1 MESVMITL
9 RDKIQEILNEEVDI
23 IEGNTTDCIREV
35 MRIIDLI
42 DSESYDDAREEA
54 WVLLANLEQ
63 IEKKLY

>member
-1 MESVMITL
+1 MITL
-9 RDKIQEILNEEVDI
+9 RDKIQEILNEEVDT
-23 IEGNTTDCIREV
+23 IEENTADCIREV

-63 IEKKLY
+63 IEKKLC

>member
-1 MESVMITL
+1 MITL
-9 RDKIQEILNEEVDI
+9 RDKIQEVLNEEVDT
-23 IEGNTTDCIREV
+23 IEENTADCIREV

>member
-1 MESVMITL
+1 MMITL
-9 RDKIQEILNEEVDI
+9 RDKIQEILNEEVDT
-23 IEGNTTDCIREV
+23 IEENTADCIREV

>member
-1 MESVMITL
+1 MITL
-9 RDKIQEILNEEVDI
+9 RDKIQEILNEEVDT
-23 IEGNTTDCIREV
+23 IEENTADCIREV
-35 MRIIDLI
+35 IRIIDLI

>member
-1 MESVMITL
+1 MMITL

-35 MRIIDLI
+35 LHIIDLI

>member
-1 MESVMITL
+1 MITL
-9 RDKIQEILNEEVDI
+9 RDKIQEILNEEVDT
-23 IEGNTTDCIREV
+23 IEENTADCIREV

-54 WVLLANLEQ
+54 LVLLANLEQ

>member
-1 MESVMITL
+1 MITL
-9 RDKIQEILNEEVDI
+9 RDKIQEILNEEVDT
-23 IEGNTTDCIREV
+23 IEENTADCIREV

-54 WVLLANLEQ
+54 WVLLANLKQ

>member
-1 MESVMITL
+1 MITL
-9 RDKIQEILNEEVDI
+9 RDKIQEVLNEEVDT
-23 IEGNTTDCIREV
+23 IEENTADCIREV

-54 WVLLANLEQ
+54 LVLLANLEQ

>member
-1 MESVMITL
+1 MITL

>member
-1 MESVMITL
+1 MITL
-9 RDKIQEILNEEVDI
+9 RDKIQDILNEEVDI
-23 IEGNTTDCIREV
+23 IEKNTTDCIREV

>member
-1 MESVMITL
+1 MMITL
-9 RDKIQEILNEEVDI
+9 RDKIQEVLNEEVDT
-23 IEGNTTDCIREV
+23 IEENTADCIREV

>member
-1 MESVMITL
+1 MITL
-9 RDKIQEILNEEVDI
+9 RDKIQEILNEEVDT
-23 IEGNTTDCIREV
+23 IEENTADCIREV

>member
-1 MESVMITL
+1 MITL
-9 RDKIQEILNEEVDI
+9 RDKIQEILNEEVDT
-23 IEGNTTDCIREV
+23 IEENTSDCIREV

>member
-1 MESVMITL
+1 MITL

-54 WVLLANLEQ
+54 WVLLANLAQ

>member
-1 MESVMITL
+1 MITL
-9 RDKIQEILNEEVDI
+9 MDKIQEILNEEVDT
-23 IEGNTTDCIREV
+23 IEENTADCIREV
-35 MRIIDLI
+35 LRIIDLI

>member
-1 MESVMITL
+1 MTTL
-9 RDKIQEILNEEVDI
+9 RDKIQEILNEEVDT
-23 IEGNTTDCIREV
+23 IEENTADCIREV

>member
-1 MESVMITL
+1 MITL
-9 RDKIQEILNEEVDI
+9 RDKIQEVLNEEVDI